1 MKKQIKLNQGKHF
14 FGDCGSS
21 NWQDAGEVF
30 DAEIKEIEE
39 CGIKSIIATIRTSFM
54 QHSIDLY
61 NNEFGQEF
69 TII

>member
-1 MKKQIKLNQGKHF
+1 MKKQIKLTHGKHF

-21 NWQDAGEVF
+21 NWREAGEVF
-30 DAEIKEIEE
+30 DAEMKEIEE
-39 CGIKSIIATIRTSFM
+39 YGIKSIIATVRTPSM

-69 TII
+69 AII